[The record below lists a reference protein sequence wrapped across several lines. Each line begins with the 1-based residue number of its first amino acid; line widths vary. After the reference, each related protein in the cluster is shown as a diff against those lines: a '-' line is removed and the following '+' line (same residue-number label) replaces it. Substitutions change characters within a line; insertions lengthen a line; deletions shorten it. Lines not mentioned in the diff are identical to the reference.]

1 MVTLLEP
8 ARERALFRPGP
19 SVAGPVDRSA
29 GRQPIDPPWSR
40 TEVLAVPAPAGVRPE
55 FAPGPVL
62 ETPRRAV
69 SPLVPGPFDAPLR
82 LRDRILAGPG
92 LLGLDPPLG
101 PTRLSANRELTA
113 HNERGLA
120 TSHAIKLA
128 SALLVTTSIG
138 YGVGILVAR
147 FLGTERF
154 GRLAG
159 AEARAT
165 LVLAVLAFGLDT
177 YTLLEVAR
185 RPGHAREFVPGVLAA
200 RAVLAASVTLA
211 ITALLLAVHEPR
223 EAVTLFLLYSVA
235 QLILQM
241 NAVLAACL
249 QASGLVKGL
258 PVSNLVAKAIWA
270 AVIVGGIKFGLG
282 SRSVPIGW
290 IVGESLRFAYL
301 SRRNGRDLGMRLTLR
316 GQQVRRVLRASLPFG
331 ATGLVAIAAQ
341 LLDVNLLSF
350 VTTDRAVG
358 YYRNAQNLAAIAFF
372 VGTVLPW
379 VFTPLIARASM
390 RSKEELQAVM
400 RRGSELVMVLAIPGS
415 VLLALNAD
423 VIISVSGRSYAPSA
437 PSLRILSMVL
447 AATYVI
453 ILAAMVLQAQGQS
466 WFVVRVAL
474 VGVIIDAILLVAFVP
489 MAERRFG
496 DRGAGTA
503 AAFAMLAAEIV
514 VAGLLLRRTWD
525 DLCDRRGLTT
535 IGKTVLCGA
544 LVAIVDRFMA
554 AQGFS
559 WSRLFADVVLYGAL
573 LLVTKVLKVEDVRQ
587 LIRQGVGPE
596 DAAGRSATS

>member
-1 MVTLLEP
+1 MTVVTLLESE
-8 ARERALFRPGP
+8 RERAPFRPGP
-19 SVAGPVDRSA
+19 SVASSRDRSTTGLA
-29 GRQPIDPPWSR
+29 IEPHWSR
-40 TEVLAVPAPAGVRPE
+40 TEVLTVPASGGHPPE

-62 ETPRRAV
+62 RTPHRTV
-69 SPLVPGPFDAPLR
+69 SRPVPGSFGAPLR
-82 LRDRILAGPG
+82 LRERILAGPG
-92 LLGLDPPLG
+92 RLGLDLHE
-101 PTRLSANRELTA
+101 PTNERTA
-113 HNERGLA
+113 HNELTTHNEGELA
-120 TSHAIKLA
+120 TKHAIKLA

-138 YGVGILVAR
+138 YGVGIIVAR
-147 FLGTERF
+147 FLGTDRF

-185 RPGHAREFVPGVLAA
+185 RPGHAREFVPGVLSA
-200 RAVLAASVTLA
+200 RAALAVMVTLV
-211 ITALLLAVHEPR
+211 ITALLLALHEPR
-223 EAVTLFLLYSVA
+223 EAIDLFLLYAGA

-270 AVIVGGIKFGLG
+270 AVIVGGIKSGLG

-301 SRRNGRDLGMRLTLR
+301 SRRNARDLGVRFTLR

-390 RSKEELQAVM
+390 RSKEELQVVM
-400 RRGSELVMVLAIPGS
+400 RRGFELVMVLAIPGS

-453 ILAAMVLQAQGQS
+453 VLAAMVLQAQGQS
-466 WFVVRVAL
+466 WVVVRAAL
-474 VGVIIDAILLVAFVP
+474 TGVVVDGVLLIAFVP

-496 DRGAGTA
+496 DRGAGIA
-503 AAFAMLAAEIV
+503 AALAMLAAEIV
-514 VAGLLLRRTWD
+514 VAALLLRRTWD

-544 LVAIVDRFMA
+544 FVTIVDRFMA

-559 WSRLFADVVLYGAL
+559 WSRLSADVVLYGAM

-587 LIRQGVGPE
+587 LIRQGVGRE
-596 DAAGRSATS
+596 VTA